1 MTYDLTP
8 RAAEAIIA
16 LTGLTS
22 QISRTDGHAE
32 WLIADVLAY
41 QSGAP
46 RVKLLWQENGTAA
59 TRQQDLTFYADKDT
73 LVLTVCQPAFNAQG
87 GTDMDNPYDTPSD
100 QPGFAR
106 RQR

>member
-59 TRQQDLTFYADKDT
+59 TRQQELTFYADKDT
-73 LVLTVCQPAFNAQG
+73 LVLTVCQPAFNARG